1 MYKDDRIDVSVHL
14 KHADHVRQMEIYS
27 GQDGAKNPWTS
38 IIVQVIFILALIA
51 GAVFSLLN
59 GSGGSFIPLGILAL
73 FYAPVVIIRA
83 VNVPRQRKVRQA
95 QYEEA
100 KKADYAA
107 DENGV
112 FSFSFGRY
120 NLFARNAALD
130 EPIPYRSFSRCVEYS
145 DGLYFERE
153 LDDGLVSII
162 FIPARYLST
171 ETSSQITSRV
181 RAEYRR
187 YTCVSQLRP
196 ADPPQSETASGD
208 LFDLND
214 HKLLC
219 EAEYTLTPE
228 EIKTATSR
236 KFCFMAARNR
246 LKAMV
251 LIFAFMTLFFVGIPA
266 LMFAVDGASFEAY
279 MMTVVS
285 VVGIVLL
292 IWALYYSNIFS
303 VAKMQRKLLGD
314 EAKYGS
320 RVALYE
326 DMACVR
332 VYGDDSL
339 HLYNWLPGVFRT
351 KEFVC
356 VRNSLIP
363 NSGRVPMGY
372 FAIPVRALED
382 ADEFVRILEDRIQAA
397 ADGAIVLMTDRSAFT
412 GDLTDSQPLR
422 KEIRKGKKILTA
434 RYKGMD
440 VCVRRRFRVT
450 ELIIDGCVYAE
461 QKELI
466 ESAYELNAVVNGVV
480 FDAQQRENG
489 VVQIFAQGL
498 EIASGMHKI

>member
-14 KHADHVRQMEIYS
+14 THADHIRQMEIFS
-27 GQDGAKNPWTS
+27 GQDGAKNPWKGIIIQA
-38 IIVQVIFILALIA
+38 IIVLVAIA

-59 GSGGSFIPLGILAL
+59 GSGRSFISLGILAL
-73 FYAPVVIIRA
+73 FYAPVVIISA
-83 VNVPRQRKVRQA
+83 INVPRKRKVRLA
-95 QYEEA
+95 EYEES
-100 KKADYAA
+100 KTADYAE

-120 NLFARNAALD
+120 NLFARSAALD

-153 LDDGLVSII
+153 LDGGRIHII
-162 FIPARYLST
+162 FIPARYLSA

-181 RAEYRR
+181 RAEFRR

-196 ADPPQSETASGD
+196 ADPPQSETPSDD
-208 LFDLND
+208 LFDLSD

-219 EAEYTLTPE
+219 EVEYTPTPE
-228 EIKTATSR
+228 EIKNACGTR
-236 KFCFMAARNR
+236 ICLRAARSR
-246 LKAMV
+246 LKTAV
-251 LIFAFMTLFFVGIPA
+251 LLFAFLAVILVGIPV
-266 LMFAVDGASFEAY
+266 LMFAVDGPSFEAY
-279 MMTVVS
+279 MMTVIS
-285 VVGIVLL
+285 AATLVLL
-292 IWALYYSNIFS
+292 IWGVYYGNVTV

-326 DMACVR
+326 DMLCVR
-332 VYGDDSL
+332 VYGDDTVQ
-339 HLYNWLPGVFRT
+339 LYNWLPGVFRT
-351 KEFVC
+351 EEFVC
-356 VRNSLIP
+356 IRNYLTP
-363 NSGRVPMGY
+363 GSGSVPMGY

-382 ADEFVRILEDRIQAA
+382 ADEFVRILEDRIQTA
-397 ADGAIVLMTDRSAFT
+397 ADGAIELLTDRSAFT
-412 GDLTDSQPLR
+412 GDLNDSRPLR
-422 KEIRKGKKILTA
+422 KEVRKGKKILTA

-440 VCVRRRFRVT
+440 VCIRRRFRVT
-450 ELIIDGCVYAE
+450 ELVIDGFVYAE

-466 ESAYELNAVVNGVV
+466 EYAYELSAVVNGVV

-489 VVQIFAQGL
+489 IVQIFAQGL